1 MTFFVLLD
9 VFFFFSFYF
18 PSWFSFANGHRATL
32 FASSTSAL
40 VFDLAIVSTVAAF
53 VAGLIAMQVMLRV
66 CSKLIMKHSTKKE
79 VRKRLGTLE
88 RTVQKKKSWRWL
100 RKEKTF
106 EDILKMKEGTFQI
119 YLILD
124 ESFFGNVKVIR
135 TIGSLKNLDTLS
147 AANSQDPGFLH
158 VHGIAQFRNGQL
170 NEAAASLSSAVALSP
185 NNKGF
190 AEDLAAV
197 QATIADKEVAAAN
210 AGN

>member
-1 MTFFVLLD
+1 
-9 VFFFFSFYF
+9 
-18 PSWFSFANGHRATL
+18 
-32 FASSTSAL
+32 
-40 VFDLAIVSTVAAF
+40 
-53 VAGLIAMQVMLRV
+53 MQVMLRV
-66 CSKLIMKHSTKKE
+66 CSKVIMKHSTKKE

-88 RTVQKKKSWRWL
+88 RTVHKKKSWRWL

-106 EDILKMKEGTFQI
+106 EDILKMKGTFQI

-185 NNKGF
+185 DNKGF

-197 QATIADKEVAAAN
+197 QASIADKEVAAAN

>member
-1 MTFFVLLD
+1 
-9 VFFFFSFYF
+9 
-18 PSWFSFANGHRATL
+18 
-32 FASSTSAL
+32 
-40 VFDLAIVSTVAAF
+40 
-53 VAGLIAMQVMLRV
+53 MQVMLRV

-106 EDILKMKEGTFQI
+106 EDILKMKGTFQI

-185 NNKGF
+185 DNKGF

-197 QATIADKEVAAAN
+197 QASIADKEVAAAN